1 LYYQTII
8 MNYNNILSIHLTRF
22 NTVEEIEKVLVDN
35 NIKTLCAEKL
45 FEHKEKGYLKVF
57 IDGQTQCVIA
67 YTHKDDKKKIQ
78 FQEEFTNFLK
88 NMKSINFSREVEDLS
103 IDIILDKISS
113 KGIDS
118 LTKREKLFLENNSK

>member
-1 LYYQTII
+1 
-8 MNYNNILSIHLTRF
+8 MNYNNILSIHLTQF
-22 NTVEEIEKVLVDN
+22 NTVEDIERALIDN
-35 NIKTLCAEKL
+35 NIKTLCASKL

-57 IDGQTQCVIA
+57 IDKETQAVIG
-67 YTHKDDKKKIQ
+67 YTHKDNKKKVQ
-78 FQEEFTNFLK
+78 LQDEFTDFLK
-88 NMKSINFSREVEDLS
+88 NMKSITFAKEVEELS

>member
-1 LYYQTII
+1 
-8 MNYNNILSIHLTRF
+8 MNYDNILSIHLTKF
-22 NTVEEIEKVLVDN
+22 NTIEELEKVLNDN
-35 NIKTLCAEKL
+35 NIQSLCAKKL

-57 IDGQTQCVIA
+57 LDKTSQNVIA
-67 YTHKDDKKKIQ
+67 YTHKNDKKKIHLQ
-78 FQEEFTNFLK
+78 DEFTNFLK
-88 NMKSINFSREVEDLS
+88 NMKSISFTKEVEDLS